1 MTSSVYV
8 PSTENI
14 VIEHLNNDTEIGI
27 SRFQM
32 IQLLYVLYSDGL
44 RSNRGTPTGYFNLH
58 LSDKRKSKKFWRT
71 FFDPYL
77 EQIFPNDIPSGAKKF
92 RETLK
97 DV

>member
-1 MTSSVYV
+1 MTTVYN

-14 VIEHLNNDTEIGI
+14 VIEHLDNDTEIGI

-71 FFDPYL
+71 FFNPYL
-77 EQIFPNDIPSGAKKF
+77 EEIFPREIPSGAEKF

-97 DV
+97 ND